1 MLVYQRVKTQTTILS
16 GCWSGWSPRVTAT
29 LAPWHAVWRRWRPG
43 WRLQSSWRPETERR
57 GQGRMGVG
65 AGEELLDVKKY
76 NVYMYIIYYDIYITQ
91 YINIRCIDNI
101 DSIDNF
107 IHPSIGPSVHLFLY
121 LSICA
126 SICLCIYIYRYTDF
140 WWFMYFGS
148 VSTEDDWE
156 CASILSTPDF
166 WWMMLVSYG
175 QTITTEIEFFLFPLK
190 ARVFM
195 RLPKT

>member
-1 MLVYQRVKTQTTILS
+1 M
-16 GCWSGWSPRVTAT
+16 
-29 LAPWHAVWRRWRPG
+29 
-43 WRLQSSWRPETERR
+43 
-57 GQGRMGVG
+57 
-65 AGEELLDVKKY
+65 
-76 NVYMYIIYYDIYITQ
+76 TQ

-126 SICLCIYIYRYTDF
+126 SICLCIYISMYTDF

-156 CASILSTPDF
+156 YASILFSPWLLMDDAGELWTNHNHWNRVFFVSIEST
-166 WWMMLVSYG
+166 SIYA
-175 QTITTEIEFFLFPLK
+175 TTENLKCWLVQSIVVITNVYISTKPSLRQTRRPSMRSAAQVAIETTAKSFQYQIWLSWK
-190 ARVFM
+190 M
-195 RLPKT
+195 IYPKVSH